1 MQGMPVVFSIQEV
14 SLLTCASFAFFYI
27 VFCFNDCWAII
38 LLYLQRAKKVM
49 SDNPGLVDFAI
60 GLVIFVLNLPDR
72 QVLFFW
78 EIQITEGL

>member
-1 MQGMPVVFSIQEV
+1 MQGMPVIFSIQEV

-49 SDNPGLVDFAI
+49 SDNLGLVDFAI

-78 EIQITEGL
+78 KIQITEGL